1 MTALWGAIDQR
12 EAANEDSVITEAP
25 TVLAPDAEVLA
36 ATESA
41 LSATFE
47 ASEDVSE
54 IAMGDYPEYW
64 IG

>member
-1 MTALWGAIDQR
+1 M
-12 EAANEDSVITEAP
+12 
-25 TVLAPDAEVLA
+25 VLAPAAEVLA

-41 LSATFE
+41 LSATTE